1 MTREPVASTR
11 ATRASSRARKL
22 GAAAMATAGAVLVAV
37 LAAGGT
43 YALWDGSMQM
53 EPGTVTSG
61 NTGLTINDVPSYAIG
76 GLDTSTLYPGRSVI
90 TAAPLTVENTGT
102 TPLAVT
108 PGTVTFANPSSP
120 LASELVVAVRQAAVC
135 TPTPFGS
142 TPVSFTSFTLQPGAS
157 ATICVEVQL
166 KATAPAAV
174 QGISLGFTAPLVGTQ
189 VRP

>member
-22 GAAAMATAGAVLVAV
+22 GAAAVATAGAVLVAV

-43 YALWDGSMQM
+43 YALWDGTMQM
-53 EPGTVTSG
+53 ETGTVSAG
-61 NTGLTINDVPSYAIG
+61 NTGLTINNVTNYAIT
-76 GLDTSTLYPGRSVI
+76 GLDVSTLYPGRSAI
-90 TAAPLTVENTGT
+90 TATPLTVRNTGT

-135 TPTPFGS
+135 TLTPYGS
-142 TPVSFTSFTLQPGAS
+142 TPASFTSFTLQPNAT

-166 KATAPAAV
+166 KSTAPSAV
-174 QGISLGFTAPLVGTQ
+174 QGLSLGFTAPLVGTQ